1 MGKRKSDGD
10 KLIGA
15 LLIALGAACL
25 YYLKA
30 GATEKDNA
38 ALIPDAVEDRVDA
51 LVAALNARVGK
62 DWVKYGAEALKLSL
76 RKALPAPM
84 VALVDVVYAV
94 EQEAR
99 RVSLSSAAKR
109 QRAAAIAARY

>member
-1 MGKRKSDGD
+1 VGKRKSDGD

-15 LLIALGAACL
+15 VLIALGAACL

-62 DWVKYGAEALKLSL
+62 DCVKYGAEALKLSL
-76 RKALPAPM
+76 RGALPVPI
-84 VALVDVVYAV
+84 VALVNVVYAV
-94 EQEAR
+94 EQESK
-99 RVSLSSAAKR
+99 RVSLSSTAKR
-109 QRAAAIAARY
+109 QRASAMAARY

>member
-10 KLIGA
+10 KFIGA
-15 LLIALGAACL
+15 VLIVLGAACL

-38 ALIPDAVEDRVDA
+38 ALTPDAVEDRVDA

-62 DWVKYGAEALKLSL
+62 DWVKYGAEALKLYL
-76 RKALPAPM
+76 REALPAPM
-84 VALVDVVYAV
+84 VGLVNVVYAV

-109 QRAAAIAARY
+109 QYAAAIVARY